1 MGSTTKNN
9 KELKSTIQDDVST
22 GFWLIKSK
30 FSCYSIDQFAR
41 DKKTLWTGIRNYQA
55 RNFMMTGMKSGDRF
69 LFYHS
74 NVESP
79 GVFGVGYVVNPNQ
92 ADPSALDK
100 KGDQYDP
107 RASHDHPIWFCAEVG
122 YLGHLKHP
130 LTLKEI
136 KSIKELTGMALLRK
150 GRRLSIQP
158 VSKTEFSI
166 ILKSAGGLK

>member
-1 MGSTTKNN
+1 MSRAAKNS
-9 KELKSTIQDDVST
+9 EKSKSATQDDGT
-22 GFWLIKSK
+22 IGFWLIKSK
-30 FSCYSIDQFAR
+30 PSCYSIEQFAR

-55 RNFMMTGMKSGDRF
+55 RNFMMTGMKSGDQF

-79 GVFGVGYVVNPNQ
+79 GVFGVGYVVKPNQ
-92 ADPSALDK
+92 ADPSALDQR
-100 KGDQYDP
+100 GEQYDP
-107 RASHDHPIWFCAEVG
+107 RASHDHPVWFCAEVG

-130 LTLKEI
+130 LTLEEI
-136 KSIKELTGMALLRK
+136 KSIKELNGMALLRK

-158 VSKTEFSI
+158 VSEAEFSI